1 MVLQDHLNVGKK
13 EGRNFMKLSS
23 KEAKMIVAGAGIT
36 GTLLNSLIKGFN
48 TFMEIGRYLG
58 SSLRRL
64 IGGNS
69 CPIN

>member
-1 MVLQDHLNVGKK
+1 MQIKK
-13 EGRNFMKLSS
+13 ERREIMKLSN
-23 KEAKMIVAGAGIT
+23 KEAKMIIGGAGIT

-48 TFMEIGRYLG
+48 TLMDIGRYLG

-64 IGGNS
+64 IGGRS